1 MCVCVRCKSCVVYFI
16 LQTKNLRK
24 KRKMNNNLKYQFV
37 NLILF
42 FMTRVISPK
51 IKVVLPIATAYIA
64 GRTVN
69 T

>member
-1 MCVCVRCKSCVVYFI
+1 
-16 LQTKNLRK
+16 
-24 KRKMNNNLKYQFV
+24 MNNNLKYQFV

>member
-1 MCVCVRCKSCVVYFI
+1 MCVRA
-16 LQTKNLRK
+16 LQIMCCLFYSTNKKPKK

-42 FMTRVISPK
+42 FMIRVISPK

>member
-1 MCVCVRCKSCVVYFI
+1 MCVRA
-16 LQTKNLRK
+16 LQIMCCLFYSTNKKPQK